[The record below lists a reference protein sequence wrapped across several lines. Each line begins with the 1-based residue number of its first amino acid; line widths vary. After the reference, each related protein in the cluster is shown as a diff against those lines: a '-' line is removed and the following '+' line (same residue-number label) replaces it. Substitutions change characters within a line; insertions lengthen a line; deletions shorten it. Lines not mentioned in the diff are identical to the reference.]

1 MTLFF
6 TLMEHWLLFLFY
18 LVMLVGLSG
27 VPNTGMGVHNMF
39 HDDPSLFQDKRR
51 GAVLNSAA
59 IFVQA
64 SIAIYVTL
72 VWAFIYCLEFVRTGD
87 VPPDAMDHVVA
98 EATPYILGTS
108 LISLW
113 FGMFP
118 SAKTV
123 GVISQGEKIRCAI
136 GVAIGLCVGF
146 LMLKIAADIAPLLQ
160 LRLDLRPSIS
170 LLIPAGIV
178 MTLLFLYPRII
189 SGVAMVTLFSVL
201 MMVYVTVNMA
211 PEAYHPLI
219 IIGIFGAIIFF
230 SNLYARVVYKYAP
243 LKFNIPGIGYK
254 NADGKWESHYGRGRR
269 LNIAGIYAEEHLE
282 PETFEGSED
291 EEATIA
297 PDDTLIQ
304 AATGAEMSV
313 TDIESALMDQ
323 SSGSRAVSKTGTA
336 LMRRDAVKRDPL
348 AIDPIEALEAWK
360 KRVAPKGGKPRMLMV
375 ATSGGAYRA
384 SFWTAIVL
392 DHLARDAK
400 LSGLLENVRLVT
412 GASGGMV
419 GGAYFTAMM
428 NEDKEEGD
436 GVTGEGQG
444 SILERITQD
453 IYKVQKS
460 SSTVADNSYPYQ
472 KNYPLQRDSLSA
484 VAQQMV
490 QRDIPRLFMTG
501 VQKVDRG
508 TVLEDQ
514 WWTLNKTFH
523 KIYDHEKA
531 GLKPSIVFSPMLVE
545 TGQPLLIGNLDMK
558 AFPATDREERAVF
571 FDWFKDS
578 RETFALKT
586 AVRLNASF
594 PYIAPAS
601 ALPTEPYRRVVDA
614 GYYDNYGVDLAVSYL
629 SQPQIR
635 NWLIENTSGV
645 MLMQIRAFPFTKPGD
660 EQPGPVAR
668 GLQWLTTPMEG
679 IGAARGAT
687 MRFRNSQSLRRAES
701 LYFLQ
706 AGGGFLQSVVFEVES
721 NTSLSWYMP
730 KRELDDMLGDKGMAN
745 DDNQVALRQL
755 RSFWK

>member
-18 LVMLVGLSG
+18 LVMLAGLSG
-27 VPNTGMGVHNMF
+27 VPNTGLGVHNMF
-39 HDDPSLFQDKRR
+39 HDDPALFQDKRR

-72 VWAFIYCLEFVRTGD
+72 VWAFIYCLEFVRTKD
-87 VPPDAMDHVVA
+87 VSPDAMDHVVA
-98 EATPYILGTS
+98 EATPYIFGTS

-113 FGMFP
+113 LGMFP
-118 SAKTV
+118 SEKTV
-123 GVISQGEKIRCAI
+123 GVISKSEKIRCAI

-146 LMLKIAADIAPLLQ
+146 LMLKIAADIAPVLQ
-160 LRLDLRPSIS
+160 LPLDLRPSIS

-189 SGVAMVTLFSVL
+189 SGVAMVTLFTVL
-201 MMVYVTVNMA
+201 MMVYVSINMA
-211 PEAYHPLI
+211 PEKYHPLI
-219 IIGIFGAIIFF
+219 IVAIFIAIIVF
-230 SNLYARVVYKYAP
+230 SSLYSRVIYKYAP

-254 NADGKWESHYGRGRR
+254 TADGKWESHYGKGRR
-269 LNIAGIYAEEHLE
+269 LNIASVYAED
-282 PETFEGSED
+282 PEEAQADPDDPG
-291 EEATIA
+291 EATIA
-297 PDDTLIQ
+297 PDEDLIR

-313 TDIESALMDQ
+313 TDVETALK
-323 SSGSRAVSKTGTA
+323 GAGGRRRAKAGTA
-336 LMRRDAVKRDPL
+336 LIRRDQVKRDPL

-360 KRVAPKGGKPRMLMV
+360 KRVAPNGGKPKMLMM

-392 DHLARDAK
+392 DHLARDER
-400 LSGLLENVRLVT
+400 LGSMLQNVRLVT

-428 NEDKEEGD
+428 NEDEAEGD
-436 GVTGEGQG
+436 GVTGEGKG
-444 SILERITQD
+444 SILERITKD
-453 IYKVQKS
+453 IYDVQKS
-460 SSTVADNSYPYQ
+460 SSRVADNVYPYQ

-501 VQKVDRG
+501 VQQIDRG

-523 KIYDHEKA
+523 AIYDDEKA

-558 AFPATDREERAVF
+558 AFPVTDREERAVF
-571 FDWFKDS
+571 FDWFKDT
-578 RETFALKT
+578 REAFALKT
-586 AVRLNASF
+586 AVRLNAAF

-629 SQPQIR
+629 SQPEIR
-635 NWLIENTSGV
+635 NWLIANTSGV

-660 EQPGPVAR
+660 EQPGTVAR

-706 AGGGFLQSVVFEVES
+706 AGAGFLQSVVFEVES

-745 DDNQVALRQL
+745 DDNQEALTQL
-755 RSFWK
+755 RAFWS